1 MNINILYIYI
11 LFMAFKR
18 ETLKKPTAN
27 KKSVNGPSKVNVWT
41 SKRVDE
47 WMKDYAEG
55 IIHKESPWADGV
67 VGVRNPNLIFEYT
80 QEEIEEITKCAND
93 IIYFANNYC
102 YCLQGSKGY
111 QPIVLRDYQVEMLS
125 SYVNNRFSICC
136 SSRQIGKCSFNSYI
150 NTVDSEG
157 NENEVTLNDVYT
169 KFKKHTILSKIKLY
183 LYKLYKKL

>member
-1 MNINILYIYI
+1 
-11 LFMAFKR
+11 MAFKR
-18 ETLKKPTAN
+18 ETLKKPAAN

-80 QEEIEEITKCAND
+80 QEEIEEITRCAND

-136 SSRQIGKCSFNSYI
+136 SSRQIGKCFFGGTVYI
-150 NTVDSEG
+150 NNNGECKEIPINELFYEVDS
-157 NENEVTLNDVYT
+157 
-169 KFKKHTILSKIKLY
+169 KKSFISKLKKC